1 MKHKTTFWLYDSQ
14 RKHFINEI
22 SDFRDLCVEKVI
34 PLFENPNKQA
44 DEYEKELWSEVY
56 ESPPCGIDGEMVDP
70 SELYAD
76 VQAQAFRR
84 YQLLRIM
91 SYRTIA
97 MWLSCAYQ
105 MWEQQCK
112 TFVIQE
118 CKNNRIRYT
127 EKDVRNDKWPSAMFK
142 RHGIDFES
150 FHCWDKLHELD
161 LLVNTFK
168 HSEGR
173 SEKELQ
179 QKRPEIFIKANQ
191 YLGNQALLNVYH
203 TSLLETTIYLTQ
215 QDFFD
220 YCNAIVEF
228 WNELPNQMVEVGVQ
242 L

>member
-1 MKHKTTFWLYDSQ
+1 
-14 RKHFINEI
+14 
-22 SDFRDLCVEKVI
+22 
-34 PLFENPNKQA
+34 
-44 DEYEKELWSEVY
+44 
-56 ESPPCGIDGEMVDP
+56 
-70 SELYAD
+70 
-76 VQAQAFRR
+76 
-84 YQLLRIM
+84 
-91 SYRTIA
+91 

-150 FHCWDKLHELD
+150 FHCWDKLLCTNMNHIG
-161 LLVNTFK
+161 
-168 HSEGR
+168 SG
-173 SEKELQ
+173 KELQ